1 MEKITTN
8 WIKRNFIYLNETYFN
23 GELPTDSVNFK
34 VTRAKRYAGM
44 VQVPRYNFIKQYTL
58 NMSNFFNFS
67 EKEEIDIL
75 LHEMI
80 HIYIHFH
87 DIKDNNNHG
96 IEFRKIMRQLNQIG
110 GFNITTTQNVE
121 HVDVSKGNNTISNLI
136 CFYSTKYKSKVGIK
150 VSNKLFYMIDKN
162 DKEYLVERFSLNNI
176 EDIKLVS
183 TKEKNVVMLDKN
195 NKIHGTIK
203 LFKLNETLYNS
214 IMEKSIIVR

>member
-34 VTRAKRYAGM
+34 VTRAKKYAGM
-44 VQVPRYNFIKQYTL
+44 VQIPRYNFIKQYTL

-87 DIKDNNNHG
+87 DIKDTNSHG
-96 IEFRKIMRQLNQIG
+96 IEFRKKMRELNQIG
-110 GFNITTTQNVE
+110 GFNITTTQTIE
-121 HVDVSKGNNTISNLI
+121 HVDVANENNTISNLI
-136 CFYSTKYKSKVGIK
+136 CFYSIQYKSKVGIK
-150 VSNKLFYMIDKN
+150 VSNKLFNTIGKY
-162 DKEYLVERFSLNNI
+162 DKEYLAKRFSVNNI

-183 TKEKNVVMLDKN
+183 TKEKNIVMSDKN

-203 LFKLNETLYNS
+203 LIKLNETLYNS